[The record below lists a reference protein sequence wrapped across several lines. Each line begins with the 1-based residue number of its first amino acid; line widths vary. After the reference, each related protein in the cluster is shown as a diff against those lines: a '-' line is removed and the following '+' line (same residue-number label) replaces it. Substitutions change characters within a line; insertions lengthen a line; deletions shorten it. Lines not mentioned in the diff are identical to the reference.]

1 MGAQGRI
8 RLQEGL
14 TAENMFK
21 RHTVQNEEGEL
32 VTGYCV
38 TLNKDDWTN
47 KMASNFVGNS
57 AMQQTSQLRVH
68 MNADNTVK
76 YFALAESTGCL
87 KFNIAKISTYD
98 EEYNRVLLTI
108 MRPEV
113 VLKAGTFWE
122 RTTGVTQALGRWGG
136 AKKRWLHLDSNTDSK
151 KFLLFLMEM
160 YHTQLTGNDTDVFSK
175 AAAASIPTIFQDLD
189 EEGQKVVNEYI
200 EERNTE
206 NADKLVDL
214 YRPQGESSDESED
227 NVNDVIHPVNG
238 IIQVAANHNV
248 RRRLVEAE
256 LSFP

>member
-68 MNADNTVK
+68 MDADNTVK

-87 KFNIAKISTYD
+87 KFNIDKISTHG

-108 MRPEV
+108 LRPQEYI
-113 VLKAGTFWE
+113 KAG
-122 RTTGVTQALGRWGG
+122 VTLVGQAVGRLFNG

-160 YHTQLTGNDTDVFSK
+160 YHTQLTGNDTEKFSK
-175 AAAASIPTIFQDLD
+175 ATAASIPTIFQDLD
-189 EEGQKVVNEYI
+189 EEGQKVVDEYI

-227 NVNDVIHPVNG
+227 NVIHPVNG
-238 IIQVAANHNV
+238 IIQVV
-248 RRRLVEAE
+248 ESDLRRRLVEAE
-256 LSFP
+256 LFASRC